1 MVTANMPGVKTPCQK
16 RQKSNCPRL
25 PDAPASSVGMASRN
39 VAGTITFLRPKRSAT
54 LPASGAATATAMVVT
69 VTTNPMVPADA

>member
-1 MVTANMPGVKTPCQK
+1 MVTAKMPGVKTPCQK

-25 PDAPASSVGMASRN
+25 PDKPARMVGTARRN
-39 VAGTITFLRPKRSAT
+39 AAGTMTFRRPKRSAIM
-54 LPASGAATATAMVVT
+54 PVNGAVTATARVET